1 MMMLPI
7 SRACLFCL
15 CLSSACA
22 AGEAVFVDSGRAA
35 DVRTSGSSWKE
46 TSEGLRGTG
55 TGNTL
60 LAGQRLGAGD
70 FSVSMA
76 LTITDLAESAA
87 TIVVNQSHFGFEGQG
102 GEMFTEGA
110 LFGRQNLGRPVV
122 KEGAAVYATVT
133 RRSNQLTVGINGRA
147 LVQVTIDPGTVV
159 DVGLRPWRSTMLV
172 TGFKA
177 TGNLVAAPEPLP
189 QVTVFQSGAGGAH
202 TYRIPAI
209 VVTNKGTLLAF
220 CEGRRSGRGDAGDI
234 DMLVS
239 RSSDKGK
246 TWSEPTVVWD
256 DAGNTCGN
264 PAPVVDRDTGTI
276 WLPMTWNLG
285 TDHEREIMAGK
296 SKFPRHVYM
305 THSDDDGKTWA
316 KPVRISETTRKEH
329 WRWYATGPGNS
340 IQLTRGPHK
349 GRLVVPAN
357 HSDHTNESQ
366 HPYRSHVVY
375 SDDHGKTWQL
385 GAIHEDRTN
394 ESAVVELSDGGVLQ
408 AMRSYHGK
416 GLRAMAV
423 SRDGGESFGTLYL
436 DKALNTPVCQANILR
451 YSFPDADGR
460 EAKSRILFC
469 SPRGGGRSDL
479 HVWMSYDEGKTWPV
493 IRQIY
498 EGGSAYSNLVRLP
511 DGRIG
516 VLYEKDGYKTI
527 SFVTFDLAWLEG
539 K

>member
-1 MMMLPI
+1 MRI
-7 SRACLFCL
+7 A
-15 CLSSACA
+15 LSSLLILLASSTA
-22 AGEAVFVDSGRAA
+22 FAGEAVFVNSGKPA
-35 DVRTSGSSWKE
+35 DVRTSGAAWNQTE
-46 TSEGLRGTG
+46 HGLQGSG
-55 TGNTL
+55 TGNVL
-60 LAGQRLGAGD
+60 LGGKRLGSGD
-70 FSVSMA
+70 FIVTME
-76 LTITDLAESAA
+76 LTITNLAESAA
-87 TIVVNQSHFGFEGQG
+87 TIVLNQSHFGFEGRS
-102 GEMFTEGA
+102 GEMFTEGP
-110 LFGRQNLGRPVV
+110 LFGRQNLGTPVV
-122 KEGAAVYATVT
+122 TEGSKVKATVM
-133 RRSNQLTVGINGRA
+133 RQNDQLTVGINGR
-147 LVQVTIDPGTVV
+147 TIVSTTVNSQTQV

-172 TGFKA
+172 TAFRA
-177 TGNLVAAPEPLP
+177 SGNMVAAPEPP
-189 QVTVFQSGAGGAH
+189 PHITVFKSGAGGAH

-209 VVTNKGTLLAF
+209 VVTRKGTLLAF

-239 RSSDKGK
+239 RSADNGQ
-246 TWSEPTVVWD
+246 TWSDPVVVWD
-256 DAGNTCGN
+256 DEGNTCGN
-264 PAPVVDRDTGTI
+264 PAPVVDQSTGTI

-285 TDHEREIMAGK
+285 SDHERDIMAGK
-296 SKFPRHVYM
+296 SKFPRLVYM
-305 THSDDDGKTWA
+305 THSTDDGLTWS
-316 KPVRISETTRKEH
+316 KPIQISKTTRKDH

-349 GRLVVPAN
+349 GRLVIPAN
-357 HSDHTNESQ
+357 HSDHLDESK
-366 HPYRSHVVY
+366 HPYRSHIVY
-375 SDDHGKTWQL
+375 SDDHGKSWQL

-394 ESAVVELSDGGVLQ
+394 ESAVAELSDGSVLQ

-423 SRDGGESFGTLYL
+423 SHDGGGSFEDLYL

-451 YSFPDADGR
+451 YSFADDVGSG
-460 EAKSRILFC
+460 EKSRLLFC
-469 SPRGGGRSDL
+469 SPRGGGRSNL
-479 HVWMSYDEGKTWPV
+479 HVWMSYDEGRTWPV